1 MTLKYKEI
9 AEDSMVIP
17 LNCSSSLESRYLT
30 LPAIRWEMIPLVA
43 NNESLNE
50 VLPWSTCA
58 KIQMFL
64 IHDASSCSLFTVSGE
79 IFMIL
84 IGCSYWGFNEDE
96 SMAMKTKR
104 KRKIKKE
111 QEKK

>member
-1 MTLKYKEI
+1 
-9 AEDSMVIP
+9 MVIP

-104 KRKIKKE
+104 KKK
-111 QEKK
+111 